1 MPFDTV
7 PTSNSHSVSLRK
19 ALLMKK
25 SSNSMD
31 MTEGIIWKQLV
42 LFALP
47 LLAGNVFQQLY
58 NTVDSIV
65 VGNFVGPD
73 ALGAVTSVAPAINTL
88 VGLFM
93 GMSSGASVTISQ
105 YFGAKNI
112 TNLRKSVHTSIVTTL
127 LLGFIFMFIGYYMT
141 PPMLR
146 CMKTPD
152 TIFPLATTYLRIYFL
167 GILGLMIYNMGS
179 AILRAVGDSKRPLYF
194 LILTS
199 IMNVFLDL
207 LFVIVFHMGVSGV
220 AYATIISQFISAI
233 LIIIVLFHSKECYSL
248 RWNEMQIDRHMLGKI
263 VYIGIPAGLQMAIT
277 SFSNVFVQSYINN
290 FGAASTSGWGA
301 YGRIDSFVILPMQSL
316 AIAATTFVGQNA
328 GAGRIDRIKRGIN
341 RTLLLAITC
350 TLLICIPEFLLA
362 PRVVSLF
369 SNDPQVMY
377 YGALFIRL
385 NCLFDVL
392 CCMNQVHAGALRGM
406 GDAKVPMFIMLGSFV
421 VFRQIYLFIVSHI
434 TTSIYPIAL
443 GYPAGWLVCSVL
455 MFLYF
460 RMSHWEE
467 KFSDRKK
474 NS

>member
-1 MPFDTV
+1 
-7 PTSNSHSVSLRK
+7 
-19 ALLMKK
+19 
-25 SSNSMD
+25 MD
-31 MTEGIIWKQLV
+31 MTEGTIWKQLV

-65 VGNFVGPD
+65 VGNFVGAD

-93 GMSSGASVTISQ
+93 GMSSGASVVISQ
-105 YFGAKNI
+105 FFGARN
-112 TNLRKSVHTSIVTTL
+112 NAQLRKSVHTSIVTTTL
-127 LLGFIFMFIGYYMT
+127 LAFVFMLVGYYMT
-141 PPMLR
+141 PPMLHF
-146 CMKTPD
+146 MKTPD
-152 TIFPLATTYLRIYFL
+152 SITPLATTYLRIYFL

-179 AILRAVGDSKRPLYF
+179 AILRAVGDSRRPLYF

-199 IMNVFLDL
+199 IMNVVLDL
-207 LFVIVFHMGVSGV
+207 LFVIVFHLGVAGV
-220 AYATIISQFISAI
+220 AYATIISQFVSAI
-233 LIIIVLFHSKECYSL
+233 LIMIVLFRSQECYSL
-248 RWNEMQIDRHMLGKI
+248 RWNEMKIDQSMLGRI
-263 VYIGIPAGLQMAIT
+263 VYIGLPAGLQMAIT

-316 AIAATTFVGQNA
+316 ALAATTFVGQNA
-328 GAGRIDRIKRGIN
+328 GAGRIERIRTGI
-341 RTLLLAITC
+341 RTTLTLAIAC
-350 TLLICIPEFLLA
+350 TLAVCIPEFIIA
-362 PRVVSLF
+362 PHVISLF
-369 SNDPQVMY
+369 SRDPQVMY

-421 VFRQIYLFIVSHI
+421 VFRQIYLFIMSHL
-434 TTSIYPIAL
+434 TGSIYPIAL
-443 GYPAGWLVCSVL
+443 GYPAGWLVCSIL

-460 RMSHWEE
+460 HYSHWDQ
-467 KFSDRKK
+467 KISR
-474 NS
+474 STL

>member
-1 MPFDTV
+1 
-7 PTSNSHSVSLRK
+7 
-19 ALLMKK
+19 
-25 SSNSMD
+25 MD
-31 MTEGIIWKQLV
+31 MTEGTIWKQLV

-65 VGNFVGPD
+65 VGNFVGAD

-93 GMSSGASVTISQ
+93 GMSSGASVVISQ
-105 YFGAKNI
+105 FFGARNNI
-112 TNLRKSVHTSIVTTL
+112 QLRKSVHTSIVTTTL
-127 LLGFIFMFIGYYMT
+127 LAFVFMLVGYYMT

-146 CMKTPD
+146 FMKTPD
-152 TIFPLATTYLRIYFL
+152 SITPLATTYLRIYFL

-179 AILRAVGDSKRPLYF
+179 AILRAVGDSRRPLYF

-199 IMNVFLDL
+199 IMNVVLDL
-207 LFVIVFHMGVSGV
+207 LFVIVFHLGVAGV
-220 AYATIISQFISAI
+220 AYATIISQFVSAI
-233 LIIIVLFHSKECYSL
+233 LIMIVLFRSQECYSL
-248 RWNEMQIDRHMLGKI
+248 RWNEMKIDQSMLGRI
-263 VYIGIPAGLQMAIT
+263 VYIGLPAGLQMAIT

-316 AIAATTFVGQNA
+316 ALAATTFVGQNA
-328 GAGRIDRIKRGIN
+328 GAGRIERIRTGI
-341 RTLLLAITC
+341 RTTLTLAIAC
-350 TLLICIPEFLLA
+350 TLAVCIPEFIIA
-362 PRVVSLF
+362 PHVISLF
-369 SNDPQVMY
+369 SRDPQVMY

-421 VFRQIYLFIVSHI
+421 VFRQIYLFIMSHL
-434 TTSIYPIAL
+434 TGSIYPIAL
-443 GYPAGWLVCSVL
+443 GYPAGWLVCSIL

-460 RMSHWEE
+460 HYSHWDQ
-467 KFSDRKK
+467 KISR
-474 NS
+474 STL

>member
-1 MPFDTV
+1 
-7 PTSNSHSVSLRK
+7 
-19 ALLMKK
+19 
-25 SSNSMD
+25 MD
-31 MTEGIIWKQLV
+31 MTEGTIWKQLV

-65 VGNFVGPD
+65 VGNFVGAD

-93 GMSSGASVTISQ
+93 GMSSGASVVISQ
-105 YFGAKNI
+105 FFGARNN
-112 TNLRKSVHTSIVTTL
+112 TQLRKSVHTSIVTTTL
-127 LLGFIFMFIGYYMT
+127 LAFVFMFVGYYMT

-146 CMKTPD
+146 FMKTPD
-152 TIFPLATTYLRIYFL
+152 SITPLATTYLRIYFL

-179 AILRAVGDSKRPLYF
+179 AILRAVGDSRRPLYF

-199 IMNVFLDL
+199 IMNVVLDL
-207 LFVIVFHMGVSGV
+207 LFVIVFHLGVAGV
-220 AYATIISQFISAI
+220 AYATIISQFVSAI
-233 LIIIVLFHSKECYSL
+233 LIMIVLFRSQECYSL
-248 RWNEMQIDRHMLGKI
+248 RWNEMKIDQSMLGRI
-263 VYIGIPAGLQMAIT
+263 VYIGLPAGLQMAIT

-316 AIAATTFVGQNA
+316 ALAATTFVGQNA
-328 GAGRIDRIKRGIN
+328 GAGRIERIRTGI
-341 RTLLLAITC
+341 RTTLTLAIAC
-350 TLLICIPEFLLA
+350 TLAVCIPEFIIA
-362 PRVVSLF
+362 PHVISLF
-369 SNDPQVMY
+369 SRDPQVMY

-421 VFRQIYLFIVSHI
+421 VFRQIYLFIMSHL
-434 TTSIYPIAL
+434 TGSIYPIAL
-443 GYPAGWLVCSVL
+443 GYPAGWLVCSIL

-460 RMSHWEE
+460 HYSHWDQ
-467 KFSDRKK
+467 KISR
-474 NS
+474 STL

>member
-1 MPFDTV
+1 
-7 PTSNSHSVSLRK
+7 
-19 ALLMKK
+19 MKK

-31 MTEGIIWKQLV
+31 MTEGTIWKQLV

-65 VGNFVGPD
+65 VGNFVGAD

-93 GMSSGASVTISQ
+93 GMSSGASVVISQ
-105 YFGAKNI
+105 FFGARNN
-112 TNLRKSVHTSIVTTL
+112 TQLRKSVHTSIVTTTL
-127 LLGFIFMFIGYYMT
+127 LAFVFMLVGYYMT

-146 CMKTPD
+146 FMKTPD
-152 TIFPLATTYLRIYFL
+152 SITPLATTYLRIYFL

-179 AILRAVGDSKRPLYF
+179 AILRAVGDSRRPLYF

-199 IMNVFLDL
+199 IMNVVLDL
-207 LFVIVFHMGVSGV
+207 LFVIVFHLGVAGV
-220 AYATIISQFISAI
+220 AYATIISQFVSAI
-233 LIIIVLFHSKECYSL
+233 LIMIVLFRSQECYSL
-248 RWNEMQIDRHMLGKI
+248 RWNEMKIDQSMLGRI
-263 VYIGIPAGLQMAIT
+263 VYIGLPAGLQMAIT

-316 AIAATTFVGQNA
+316 ALAATTFVGQNA
-328 GAGRIDRIKRGIN
+328 GAGRIERIRTGI
-341 RTLLLAITC
+341 RTTLTLAIAC
-350 TLLICIPEFLLA
+350 TLAVCIPEFIIA
-362 PRVVSLF
+362 PHVISLF
-369 SNDPQVMY
+369 SRDPQVMY

-421 VFRQIYLFIVSHI
+421 VFRQIYLFIMSHL
-434 TTSIYPIAL
+434 TGSIYPIAL
-443 GYPAGWLVCSVL
+443 GYPAGWLVCSIL

-460 RMSHWEE
+460 HYSHWDQ
-467 KFSDRKK
+467 KISR
-474 NS
+474 STL

>member
-1 MPFDTV
+1 
-7 PTSNSHSVSLRK
+7 
-19 ALLMKK
+19 
-25 SSNSMD
+25 MD
-31 MTEGIIWKQLV
+31 MTEGTIWKQLV

-65 VGNFVGPD
+65 VGNFVGAD

-93 GMSSGASVTISQ
+93 GMSSGASVVISQ
-105 YFGAKNI
+105 FFGARNN
-112 TNLRKSVHTSIVTTL
+112 TQLRKSVHTSIVTTTL
-127 LLGFIFMFIGYYMT
+127 LAFVFMLVGYYMT
-141 PPMLR
+141 PPMLHF
-146 CMKTPD
+146 MKTPD
-152 TIFPLATTYLRIYFL
+152 SITPLATTYLRIYFL

-179 AILRAVGDSKRPLYF
+179 AILRAVGDSRRPLYF

-199 IMNVFLDL
+199 IMNVVLDL
-207 LFVIVFHMGVSGV
+207 LFVIVFHLGVAGV
-220 AYATIISQFISAI
+220 AYATIISQFVSAI
-233 LIIIVLFHSKECYSL
+233 LIMIVLFRSQECYSL
-248 RWNEMQIDRHMLGKI
+248 RWNEMKIDQSMLGRI
-263 VYIGIPAGLQMAIT
+263 VYIGLPAGLQMAIT

-316 AIAATTFVGQNA
+316 ALAATTFVGQNA
-328 GAGRIDRIKRGIN
+328 GAGRVERIRTGI
-341 RTLLLAITC
+341 RTTLTLAIAC
-350 TLLICIPEFLLA
+350 TLVVCIPEFIIA
-362 PRVVSLF
+362 PHVISLF
-369 SNDPQVMY
+369 SRDPQVMY

-421 VFRQIYLFIVSHI
+421 VFRQIYLFIMSHL
-434 TTSIYPIAL
+434 TGSIYPIAL
-443 GYPAGWLVCSVL
+443 GYPAGWLVCSIL

-460 RMSHWEE
+460 HYSHWDQ
-467 KFSDRKK
+467 KISR
-474 NS
+474 STL

>member
-1 MPFDTV
+1 
-7 PTSNSHSVSLRK
+7 
-19 ALLMKK
+19 
-25 SSNSMD
+25 MD
-31 MTEGIIWKQLV
+31 MTEGTIWKQLV

-65 VGNFVGPD
+65 VGNFVGAD

-93 GMSSGASVTISQ
+93 GMSSGASVVISQ
-105 YFGAKNI
+105 FFGARNN
-112 TNLRKSVHTSIVTTL
+112 TQLRKSVHTSIVTTTL
-127 LLGFIFMFIGYYMT
+127 LAFVFMLVGYYMT

-146 CMKTPD
+146 FMKTPD
-152 TIFPLATTYLRIYFL
+152 SITPLATTYLRIYFL

-179 AILRAVGDSKRPLYF
+179 AILRAVGDSRRPLYF

-199 IMNVFLDL
+199 IMNVVLDL
-207 LFVIVFHMGVSGV
+207 LFVIVFHLGVAGV
-220 AYATIISQFISAI
+220 AYATIISQFVSAI
-233 LIIIVLFHSKECYSL
+233 LIMIVLFRSQECYSL
-248 RWNEMQIDRHMLGKI
+248 RWNEMKIDQSMLGRI
-263 VYIGIPAGLQMAIT
+263 VYIGLPAGLQMAIT

-316 AIAATTFVGQNA
+316 ALAATTFVGQNA
-328 GAGRIDRIKRGIN
+328 GAGRIERIRTGI
-341 RTLLLAITC
+341 RTTLTLAIAC
-350 TLLICIPEFLLA
+350 TLAVCIPEFIIA
-362 PRVVSLF
+362 PHVISLF
-369 SNDPQVMY
+369 SRDPQVMY

-392 CCMNQVHAGALRGM
+392 CCMNLVHAGALRGM

-421 VFRQIYLFIVSHI
+421 VFRQIYLFIMSHL
-434 TTSIYPIAL
+434 TGSIYPIAL
-443 GYPAGWLVCSVL
+443 GYPAGWLVCSIL

-460 RMSHWEE
+460 HYSHWDQ
-467 KFSDRKK
+467 KISR
-474 NS
+474 STL

>member
-1 MPFDTV
+1 
-7 PTSNSHSVSLRK
+7 
-19 ALLMKK
+19 
-25 SSNSMD
+25 MD
-31 MTEGIIWKQLV
+31 MTEGTIWKQLV

-65 VGNFVGPD
+65 VGNFVGAD

-93 GMSSGASVTISQ
+93 GMSSGASVVISQ
-105 YFGAKNI
+105 FFGARNN
-112 TNLRKSVHTSIVTTL
+112 TQLRKSVHTSIVTTTL
-127 LLGFIFMFIGYYMT
+127 LAFVFMLVGYYMT
-141 PPMLR
+141 PPMLHF
-146 CMKTPD
+146 MKTPD
-152 TIFPLATTYLRIYFL
+152 SITPLATTYLRIYFL

-179 AILRAVGDSKRPLYF
+179 AILRAVGDSRRPLYF

-199 IMNVFLDL
+199 IMNVVLDL
-207 LFVIVFHMGVSGV
+207 LFVIVFHLGVAGV
-220 AYATIISQFISAI
+220 AYATIISQFVSAI
-233 LIIIVLFHSKECYSL
+233 LIMIVLFRSQECYSL
-248 RWNEMQIDRHMLGKI
+248 RWNEMKIDQSMLGRI
-263 VYIGIPAGLQMAIT
+263 VYIGLPAGLQMAIT

-316 AIAATTFVGQNA
+316 ALAATTFVGQNA
-328 GAGRIDRIKRGIN
+328 GAGRIERIRTGI
-341 RTLLLAITC
+341 RTTLTLAIAC
-350 TLLICIPEFLLA
+350 TLAVCIPEFIIA
-362 PRVVSLF
+362 PHVISLF
-369 SNDPQVMY
+369 SRDPQVMY

-421 VFRQIYLFIVSHI
+421 VFRQIYLFIMSHL
-434 TTSIYPIAL
+434 TGSIYPIAL
-443 GYPAGWLVCSVL
+443 GYPAGWLVCSIL

-460 RMSHWEE
+460 HYSHWDQ
-467 KFSDRKK
+467 KISR
-474 NS
+474 STL

>member
-1 MPFDTV
+1 
-7 PTSNSHSVSLRK
+7 
-19 ALLMKK
+19 
-25 SSNSMD
+25 MD
-31 MTEGIIWKQLV
+31 MTEGTIWKQLV

-65 VGNFVGPD
+65 VGNFVGAD

-93 GMSSGASVTISQ
+93 GMSSGASVVISQ
-105 YFGAKNI
+105 FFGARNN
-112 TNLRKSVHTSIVTTL
+112 TQLRKSVHTSIVTTTL
-127 LLGFIFMFIGYYMT
+127 LAFVFMLVGYYMT

-146 CMKTPD
+146 FMKTPD
-152 TIFPLATTYLRIYFL
+152 SITPLATTYLRIYFL

-179 AILRAVGDSKRPLYF
+179 AILRAVGDSRRPLYF

-199 IMNVFLDL
+199 IMNVVLDL
-207 LFVIVFHMGVSGV
+207 LFVIVFHLGVAGV
-220 AYATIISQFISAI
+220 AYATIISQFVSAI
-233 LIIIVLFHSKECYSL
+233 LIMIVLFRSQECYSL
-248 RWNEMQIDRHMLGKI
+248 RRNEMKIDQSMLGRI
-263 VYIGIPAGLQMAIT
+263 VYIGLPAGLQMAIT

-316 AIAATTFVGQNA
+316 ALAATTFVGQNA
-328 GAGRIDRIKRGIN
+328 GAGRIERIRTGI
-341 RTLLLAITC
+341 RTTLTLAIAC
-350 TLLICIPEFLLA
+350 TLAVCIPEFIIA
-362 PRVVSLF
+362 PHVISLF
-369 SNDPQVMY
+369 SRDPQVMY

-421 VFRQIYLFIVSHI
+421 VFRQIYLFIMSHL
-434 TTSIYPIAL
+434 TGSIYPIAL
-443 GYPAGWLVCSVL
+443 GYPAGWLVCSIL

-460 RMSHWEE
+460 HYSHWDQ
-467 KFSDRKK
+467 KISR
-474 NS
+474 STL

>member
-1 MPFDTV
+1 
-7 PTSNSHSVSLRK
+7 
-19 ALLMKK
+19 
-25 SSNSMD
+25 MD
-31 MTEGIIWKQLV
+31 MTEGTIWKQLV

-65 VGNFVGPD
+65 VGNFVGAD

-93 GMSSGASVTISQ
+93 GMSSGASVVISQ
-105 YFGAKNI
+105 FFGARN
-112 TNLRKSVHTSIVTTL
+112 NAQLRKSVHTSIVTTTL
-127 LLGFIFMFIGYYMT
+127 LAFVFMLVGYYMT

-146 CMKTPD
+146 FMKTPD
-152 TIFPLATTYLRIYFL
+152 SITPLATTYLRIYFL

-179 AILRAVGDSKRPLYF
+179 AILRAVGDSRRPLYF

-199 IMNVFLDL
+199 IMNVVLDL
-207 LFVIVFHMGVSGV
+207 LFVIVFHLGVAGV
-220 AYATIISQFISAI
+220 AYATIISQFVSAI
-233 LIIIVLFHSKECYSL
+233 LIMIVLFRSQECYSL
-248 RWNEMQIDRHMLGKI
+248 RRNEMKIDQSMLGRI
-263 VYIGIPAGLQMAIT
+263 VYIGLPAGLQMAIT

-316 AIAATTFVGQNA
+316 ALAATTFVGQNA
-328 GAGRIDRIKRGIN
+328 GAGRIERIRTGI
-341 RTLLLAITC
+341 RTTLTLAITC
-350 TLLICIPEFLLA
+350 TLVVCIPEFIIA
-362 PRVVSLF
+362 PHVISLF
-369 SNDPQVMY
+369 SRDPQVMY

-421 VFRQIYLFIVSHI
+421 VFRQIYLFIMSHL
-434 TTSIYPIAL
+434 TGSIYPIAL
-443 GYPAGWLVCSVL
+443 GYPAGWLVCSIL

-460 RMSHWEE
+460 HYSHWDQ
-467 KFSDRKK
+467 KISR
-474 NS
+474 STL

>member
-1 MPFDTV
+1 
-7 PTSNSHSVSLRK
+7 
-19 ALLMKK
+19 
-25 SSNSMD
+25 MD
-31 MTEGIIWKQLV
+31 MTEGTIWKQLV

-65 VGNFVGPD
+65 VGNFVGAD

-93 GMSSGASVTISQ
+93 GMSSGASVVISQ
-105 YFGAKNI
+105 FFGARNNI
-112 TNLRKSVHTSIVTTL
+112 QLRKSVHTSIVTTTL
-127 LLGFIFMFIGYYMT
+127 LAFVFMLVGYYMT

-146 CMKTPD
+146 FMKTPD
-152 TIFPLATTYLRIYFL
+152 SITPLATTYLRIYFL

-179 AILRAVGDSKRPLYF
+179 AILRAVGDSRRPLYF

-199 IMNVFLDL
+199 IMNVVLDL
-207 LFVIVFHMGVSGV
+207 LFVIVFHLGVAGV
-220 AYATIISQFISAI
+220 AYATIISQFVSAI
-233 LIIIVLFHSKECYSL
+233 LIMIVLFRSQECYSL
-248 RWNEMQIDRHMLGKI
+248 RWNEMKIDQSMLGRI
-263 VYIGIPAGLQMAIT
+263 VYIGLPAGLQMAIT

-316 AIAATTFVGQNA
+316 ALAATTFVGQNA
-328 GAGRIDRIKRGIN
+328 GAGRVERIRTGI
-341 RTLLLAITC
+341 RTTLTLAIAC
-350 TLLICIPEFLLA
+350 TLAVCIPEFIIA
-362 PRVVSLF
+362 PHVISLF
-369 SNDPQVMY
+369 SRDPQVMY

-421 VFRQIYLFIVSHI
+421 VFRQIYLFIMSHL
-434 TTSIYPIAL
+434 TGSIYPIAL
-443 GYPAGWLVCSVL
+443 GYPAGWLVCSIL

-460 RMSHWEE
+460 HYSHWDQ
-467 KFSDRKK
+467 KISR
-474 NS
+474 STL

>member
-1 MPFDTV
+1 
-7 PTSNSHSVSLRK
+7 
-19 ALLMKK
+19 
-25 SSNSMD
+25 MD
-31 MTEGIIWKQLV
+31 MTEGTIWKQLV

-65 VGNFVGPD
+65 VGNFVGAD

-93 GMSSGASVTISQ
+93 GMSSGASVVISQ
-105 YFGAKNI
+105 FFGARN
-112 TNLRKSVHTSIVTTL
+112 NAQLRKSVHTSIVTTTL
-127 LLGFIFMFIGYYMT
+127 LAFVFMLVGYYMT
-141 PPMLR
+141 PPMLHF
-146 CMKTPD
+146 MKTPD
-152 TIFPLATTYLRIYFL
+152 SITPLATTYLRIYFL

-179 AILRAVGDSKRPLYF
+179 AILRAVGDSRRPLYF

-199 IMNVFLDL
+199 IMNVVLDL
-207 LFVIVFHMGVSGV
+207 LFVIVFHLGVAGV
-220 AYATIISQFISAI
+220 AYATIISQFVSAI
-233 LIIIVLFHSKECYSL
+233 LIMIVLFRSQECYSL
-248 RWNEMQIDRHMLGKI
+248 RWNEMKIDQSMLGRI
-263 VYIGIPAGLQMAIT
+263 VYIGLPAGLQMAIT

-316 AIAATTFVGQNA
+316 ALAATTFVGQNA
-328 GAGRIDRIKRGIN
+328 GAGRIERIRTGI
-341 RTLLLAITC
+341 RTTLTLAITC
-350 TLLICIPEFLLA
+350 TLVVCIPEFIIA
-362 PRVVSLF
+362 PHVISLF
-369 SNDPQVMY
+369 SRDPQVMY

-421 VFRQIYLFIVSHI
+421 VFRQIYLFIMSHL
-434 TTSIYPIAL
+434 TGSIYPIAL
-443 GYPAGWLVCSVL
+443 GYPAGWLVCSIL

-460 RMSHWEE
+460 HYSHWDQ
-467 KFSDRKK
+467 KISR
-474 NS
+474 STL

>member
-1 MPFDTV
+1 
-7 PTSNSHSVSLRK
+7 
-19 ALLMKK
+19 
-25 SSNSMD
+25 MD
-31 MTEGIIWKQLV
+31 MTEGTIWKQLV

-65 VGNFVGPD
+65 VGNFVGAD

-93 GMSSGASVTISQ
+93 GMSSGASVVISQ
-105 YFGAKNI
+105 FFGARNN
-112 TNLRKSVHTSIVTTL
+112 TQLRKSVHTSIVTTTL
-127 LLGFIFMFIGYYMT
+127 LAFVFMLVGYYMT

-146 CMKTPD
+146 FMKTPD
-152 TIFPLATTYLRIYFL
+152 SITPLATTYLRIYFL

-179 AILRAVGDSKRPLYF
+179 AILRAVGDSRRPLYF

-199 IMNVFLDL
+199 IMNVVLDL
-207 LFVIVFHMGVSGV
+207 LFVIVFHLGVAGV
-220 AYATIISQFISAI
+220 AYATIISQFVSAI
-233 LIIIVLFHSKECYSL
+233 LIMIVLFRSQECYSL
-248 RWNEMQIDRHMLGKI
+248 RWNEMKIDQSMLGRI
-263 VYIGIPAGLQMAIT
+263 VYIGLPAGLQMAIT

-301 YGRIDSFVILPMQSL
+301 YGRIASFVILPMQSPAL
-316 AIAATTFVGQNA
+316 AATTFVGQNA
-328 GAGRIDRIKRGIN
+328 GAGRIERIRTGI
-341 RTLLLAITC
+341 RTTLTLAITC
-350 TLLICIPEFLLA
+350 TLVVCIPEFIIA
-362 PRVVSLF
+362 PHVISLF
-369 SNDPQVMY
+369 SRDPQVMY

-421 VFRQIYLFIVSHI
+421 VFRQIYLFIMSHL
-434 TTSIYPIAL
+434 TGSIYPIAL
-443 GYPAGWLVCSVL
+443 GYPAGWLVCSIL

-460 RMSHWEE
+460 HYSHWDQ
-467 KFSDRKK
+467 KISR
-474 NS
+474 STL

>member
-1 MPFDTV
+1 
-7 PTSNSHSVSLRK
+7 
-19 ALLMKK
+19 
-25 SSNSMD
+25 MD
-31 MTEGIIWKQLV
+31 MTEGTIWKQLV

-65 VGNFVGPD
+65 VGNFVGAD

-93 GMSSGASVTISQ
+93 GMSSGASVVISQ
-105 YFGAKNI
+105 FFGARNN
-112 TNLRKSVHTSIVTTL
+112 TQLRKSVHTSIVTTTL
-127 LLGFIFMFIGYYMT
+127 LAFVFMLVGYYMT

-146 CMKTPD
+146 FMKTPD
-152 TIFPLATTYLRIYFL
+152 SITPLATTYLRIYFL

-179 AILRAVGDSKRPLYF
+179 AILRAVGDSRRPLYF

-199 IMNVFLDL
+199 IMNVVLDL
-207 LFVIVFHMGVSGV
+207 LFVIVFHLGVAGV
-220 AYATIISQFISAI
+220 AYATIISQFVSAI
-233 LIIIVLFHSKECYSL
+233 LIMIVLFRSQECYSL
-248 RWNEMQIDRHMLGKI
+248 RWNEMKIDQSMLGRI
-263 VYIGIPAGLQMAIT
+263 VYIGLPAGLQMAIT

-316 AIAATTFVGQNA
+316 ALAATTFVGQNA
-328 GAGRIDRIKRGIN
+328 GAGRIERIRTGI
-341 RTLLLAITC
+341 RTTLTLAITC
-350 TLLICIPEFLLA
+350 TLVVCIPEFIIA
-362 PRVVSLF
+362 PHVISLF
-369 SNDPQVMY
+369 SRDPQVMY

-421 VFRQIYLFIVSHI
+421 VFRQIYLFIMSHL
-434 TTSIYPIAL
+434 TGSIYPIAL
-443 GYPAGWLVCSVL
+443 GYPAGWLVCSIL

-460 RMSHWEE
+460 HYSHWDQ
-467 KFSDRKK
+467 KISR
-474 NS
+474 STL

>member
-1 MPFDTV
+1 
-7 PTSNSHSVSLRK
+7 
-19 ALLMKK
+19 
-25 SSNSMD
+25 MD
-31 MTEGIIWKQLV
+31 MTEGTIWKQLV

-65 VGNFVGPD
+65 VGNFVGAD

-93 GMSSGASVTISQ
+93 GMSSGASVVISQ
-105 YFGAKNI
+105 FFGARN
-112 TNLRKSVHTSIVTTL
+112 NAQLRKSVHTSIVTTTL
-127 LLGFIFMFIGYYMT
+127 LAFVFMLVGYYMT

-146 CMKTPD
+146 FMKTPD
-152 TIFPLATTYLRIYFL
+152 SITPLATTYLRIYFL

-179 AILRAVGDSKRPLYF
+179 AILRAVGDSRRPLYF

-199 IMNVFLDL
+199 IMNVVLDL
-207 LFVIVFHMGVSGV
+207 LFVIVFHLGVAGV
-220 AYATIISQFISAI
+220 AYATIISQFVSAI
-233 LIIIVLFHSKECYSL
+233 LIMIVLFRSQECYSL
-248 RWNEMQIDRHMLGKI
+248 RWNEMKIDQSMLGRI
-263 VYIGIPAGLQMAIT
+263 VYIGLPAGLQMAIT

-316 AIAATTFVGQNA
+316 ALAATTFVGQNA
-328 GAGRIDRIKRGIN
+328 GAGRVERIRTGI
-341 RTLLLAITC
+341 RTTLTLAIAC
-350 TLLICIPEFLLA
+350 TLAVCIPEFIIA
-362 PRVVSLF
+362 PHVISLF
-369 SNDPQVMY
+369 SRDPQVMY

-421 VFRQIYLFIVSHI
+421 VFRQIYLFIMSHL
-434 TTSIYPIAL
+434 TGSIYPIAL
-443 GYPAGWLVCSVL
+443 GYPAGWLVCSIL

-460 RMSHWEE
+460 HYSHWDQ
-467 KFSDRKK
+467 KISR
-474 NS
+474 STL

>member
-1 MPFDTV
+1 
-7 PTSNSHSVSLRK
+7 
-19 ALLMKK
+19 
-25 SSNSMD
+25 MD
-31 MTEGIIWKQLV
+31 MTEGTIWKQLV

-65 VGNFVGPD
+65 VGNFVGAD

-93 GMSSGASVTISQ
+93 GMSSGASVVISQ
-105 YFGAKNI
+105 FFGARNN
-112 TNLRKSVHTSIVTTL
+112 TQLRKSVHTSIVTTTL
-127 LLGFIFMFIGYYMT
+127 LAFVFMLVGYYMT

-146 CMKTPD
+146 FMKTPD
-152 TIFPLATTYLRIYFL
+152 SITPLATTYLRIYFL

-179 AILRAVGDSKRPLYF
+179 AILRAVGDSRRPLYF

-199 IMNVFLDL
+199 IMNVVLDL
-207 LFVIVFHMGVSGV
+207 LFVIVFHLGVAGV
-220 AYATIISQFISAI
+220 AYATIISQFVSAI
-233 LIIIVLFHSKECYSL
+233 LIMIVLFRSQECYSL
-248 RWNEMQIDRHMLGKI
+248 RWNEMKIDQSMLGRI
-263 VYIGIPAGLQMAIT
+263 VYIGLPAGLQMAIT

-316 AIAATTFVGQNA
+316 ALAATTFVGQNA
-328 GAGRIDRIKRGIN
+328 GAGRVERIRTGI
-341 RTLLLAITC
+341 RTTLTLAIAC
-350 TLLICIPEFLLA
+350 TLAVCIPEFIIA
-362 PRVVSLF
+362 PHVISLF
-369 SNDPQVMY
+369 SRDPQVMY

-421 VFRQIYLFIVSHI
+421 VFRQIYLFIMSHL
-434 TTSIYPIAL
+434 TGSIYPIAL
-443 GYPAGWLVCSVL
+443 GYPAGWLVCSIL

-460 RMSHWEE
+460 HYSHWDQ
-467 KFSDRKK
+467 KISR
-474 NS
+474 STL

>member
-1 MPFDTV
+1 
-7 PTSNSHSVSLRK
+7 
-19 ALLMKK
+19 
-25 SSNSMD
+25 MD
-31 MTEGIIWKQLV
+31 MTEGTIWKQLV

-65 VGNFVGPD
+65 VGNFVGAD

-93 GMSSGASVTISQ
+93 GMSSGASVVISQ
-105 YFGAKNI
+105 FFGARNN
-112 TNLRKSVHTSIVTTL
+112 TQLRKSVHTSIVTTTL
-127 LLGFIFMFIGYYMT
+127 LAFVFMLVGYYMT

-146 CMKTPD
+146 FMKTPD
-152 TIFPLATTYLRIYFL
+152 SITPLATTYLRIYFL

-179 AILRAVGDSKRPLYF
+179 AILRAVGDSRRPLYF

-199 IMNVFLDL
+199 IMNVVLDL
-207 LFVIVFHMGVSGV
+207 LFVIVFHLGVAGV
-220 AYATIISQFISAI
+220 AYATIISQFVSAI
-233 LIIIVLFHSKECYSL
+233 LIMIVLFRSQECYSL
-248 RWNEMQIDRHMLGKI
+248 RWNEMKIDQSMLGRI
-263 VYIGIPAGLQMAIT
+263 VYIGLPAGLQMAIT

-316 AIAATTFVGQNA
+316 ALAATTFVGQNA
-328 GAGRIDRIKRGIN
+328 GAGRVERIRTGI
-341 RTLLLAITC
+341 RTTLTLAIAC
-350 TLLICIPEFLLA
+350 TLVVCIPEFIIA
-362 PRVVSLF
+362 PHVISLF
-369 SNDPQVMY
+369 SRDPQVMY

-421 VFRQIYLFIVSHI
+421 VFRQIYLFIMSHL
-434 TTSIYPIAL
+434 TGSIYPIAL
-443 GYPAGWLVCSVL
+443 GYPAGWLVCSIL

-460 RMSHWEE
+460 HYSHWDQ
-467 KFSDRKK
+467 KISR
-474 NS
+474 STL

>member
-1 MPFDTV
+1 
-7 PTSNSHSVSLRK
+7 
-19 ALLMKK
+19 
-25 SSNSMD
+25 MD
-31 MTEGIIWKQLV
+31 MTEGTIWKQLV

-65 VGNFVGPD
+65 VGNFVGAD

-93 GMSSGASVTISQ
+93 GMSSGASVVISQ
-105 YFGAKNI
+105 FFGARNN
-112 TNLRKSVHTSIVTTL
+112 TQLRKSVHTSIVTTTL
-127 LLGFIFMFIGYYMT
+127 LAFVFMLVGYYMT

-146 CMKTPD
+146 FMKTPD
-152 TIFPLATTYLRIYFL
+152 SITPLATTYLRIYFL

-179 AILRAVGDSKRPLYF
+179 AILRAVGDSRRPLYF
-194 LILTS
+194 QILTS
-199 IMNVFLDL
+199 IMNVVLDL
-207 LFVIVFHMGVSGV
+207 LFVIVFHLGVAGV
-220 AYATIISQFISAI
+220 AYATIISQFVSAI
-233 LIIIVLFHSKECYSL
+233 LIMIVLFRSQECYSL
-248 RWNEMQIDRHMLGKI
+248 RWNEMKIDQSMLGRI
-263 VYIGIPAGLQMAIT
+263 VYIGLPAGLQMAIT

-316 AIAATTFVGQNA
+316 ALAATTFVGQNA
-328 GAGRIDRIKRGIN
+328 GAGRIERIRTGI
-341 RTLLLAITC
+341 RTTLTLAIAC
-350 TLLICIPEFLLA
+350 TLAVCIPEFIIA
-362 PRVVSLF
+362 PHVISLF
-369 SNDPQVMY
+369 SRDPQVMY

-421 VFRQIYLFIVSHI
+421 VFRQIYLFIMSHL
-434 TTSIYPIAL
+434 TGSIYPIAL
-443 GYPAGWLVCSVL
+443 GYPAGWLVCSIL

-460 RMSHWEE
+460 HYSHWDQ
-467 KFSDRKK
+467 KISR
-474 NS
+474 STL

>member
-1 MPFDTV
+1 
-7 PTSNSHSVSLRK
+7 
-19 ALLMKK
+19 
-25 SSNSMD
+25 MD
-31 MTEGIIWKQLV
+31 MTEGTIWKQLV

-65 VGNFVGPD
+65 VGNFVGAD

-93 GMSSGASVTISQ
+93 GMSSGASVVISQ
-105 YFGAKNI
+105 FFGARNNI
-112 TNLRKSVHTSIVTTL
+112 QLRKSVHTSIVTTTL
-127 LLGFIFMFIGYYMT
+127 LAFVFMLVGYYMT

-146 CMKTPD
+146 FMKTPD
-152 TIFPLATTYLRIYFL
+152 SITPLATTYLRIYFL

-179 AILRAVGDSKRPLYF
+179 AILRAVGDSRRPLYF

-199 IMNVFLDL
+199 IMNVVLDL
-207 LFVIVFHMGVSGV
+207 LFVIVFHLGVAGV
-220 AYATIISQFISAI
+220 AYATIISQFVSAI
-233 LIIIVLFHSKECYSL
+233 LIMIVLFRSQECYSL
-248 RWNEMQIDRHMLGKI
+248 RWNEMKIDQSMLGRI
-263 VYIGIPAGLQMAIT
+263 VYIGLPAGLQMAIT

-316 AIAATTFVGQNA
+316 ALAATTFVGQNA
-328 GAGRIDRIKRGIN
+328 GAGRIERIRTGI
-341 RTLLLAITC
+341 RTTLTLAITC
-350 TLLICIPEFLLA
+350 TLVVCIPEFIIA
-362 PRVVSLF
+362 PHVISLF
-369 SNDPQVMY
+369 SRDPQVMY

-421 VFRQIYLFIVSHI
+421 VFRQIYLFIMSHL
-434 TTSIYPIAL
+434 TGSIYPIAL
-443 GYPAGWLVCSVL
+443 GYPAGWLVCSIL

-460 RMSHWEE
+460 HYSHWDQ
-467 KFSDRKK
+467 KISR
-474 NS
+474 STL

>member
-1 MPFDTV
+1 
-7 PTSNSHSVSLRK
+7 
-19 ALLMKK
+19 
-25 SSNSMD
+25 MD
-31 MTEGIIWKQLV
+31 MTEGTIWKQLV

-65 VGNFVGPD
+65 VGNFVGAD

-93 GMSSGASVTISQ
+93 GMSSGASVVISQ
-105 YFGAKNI
+105 FFGARN
-112 TNLRKSVHTSIVTTL
+112 NAQLRKSVHTSIVTTTL
-127 LLGFIFMFIGYYMT
+127 LAFVFMLVGYYMT
-141 PPMLR
+141 PPMLHF
-146 CMKTPD
+146 MKTPD
-152 TIFPLATTYLRIYFL
+152 SITPLATTYLRIYFL

-179 AILRAVGDSKRPLYF
+179 AILRAVGDSRRPLYF

-199 IMNVFLDL
+199 IMNVVLDL
-207 LFVIVFHMGVSGV
+207 LFVIVFHLGVAGV
-220 AYATIISQFISAI
+220 AYATIISQFVSAI
-233 LIIIVLFHSKECYSL
+233 LIMIVLFRSQECYSL
-248 RWNEMQIDRHMLGKI
+248 RRNEMKIDQSMLGRI
-263 VYIGIPAGLQMAIT
+263 VYIGLPAGLQMAIT

-316 AIAATTFVGQNA
+316 ALAATTFVGQNA
-328 GAGRIDRIKRGIN
+328 GAGRIERIRTGI
-341 RTLLLAITC
+341 RTTLTLAIAC
-350 TLLICIPEFLLA
+350 TLAVCIPEFIIA
-362 PRVVSLF
+362 PHVISLF
-369 SNDPQVMY
+369 SRDPQVMY

-421 VFRQIYLFIVSHI
+421 VFRQIYLFIMSHL
-434 TTSIYPIAL
+434 TGSIYPIAL
-443 GYPAGWLVCSVL
+443 GYPAGWLVCSIL

-460 RMSHWEE
+460 HYSHWDQ
-467 KFSDRKK
+467 KISR
-474 NS
+474 STL

>member
-1 MPFDTV
+1 
-7 PTSNSHSVSLRK
+7 
-19 ALLMKK
+19 
-25 SSNSMD
+25 MD
-31 MTEGIIWKQLV
+31 MTEGTIWKQLV

-65 VGNFVGPD
+65 VGNFVGAD

-93 GMSSGASVTISQ
+93 GMSSGASVVISQ
-105 YFGAKNI
+105 FFGARN
-112 TNLRKSVHTSIVTTL
+112 NAQLRKSVHTSIVTTTL
-127 LLGFIFMFIGYYMT
+127 LAFVFMLVGYYMT

-146 CMKTPD
+146 FMKTPD
-152 TIFPLATTYLRIYFL
+152 SITPLATTYLRIYFL

-179 AILRAVGDSKRPLYF
+179 AILRAVGDSRRPLYF

-199 IMNVFLDL
+199 IMNVVLDL
-207 LFVIVFHMGVSGV
+207 LFVIVFHLGVAGV
-220 AYATIISQFISAI
+220 AYATIISQFVSAI
-233 LIIIVLFHSKECYSL
+233 LIMIVLFRSQECYSL
-248 RWNEMQIDRHMLGKI
+248 RWNEMKIDQSMLGRI
-263 VYIGIPAGLQMAIT
+263 VYIGLPAGLQMAIT

-316 AIAATTFVGQNA
+316 ALAATTFVGQNA
-328 GAGRIDRIKRGIN
+328 GAGRIERIRTGI
-341 RTLLLAITC
+341 RTTLTLAIAC
-350 TLLICIPEFLLA
+350 TLAVCIPEFIIA
-362 PRVVSLF
+362 PHVISLF
-369 SNDPQVMY
+369 SRDPQVMY

-421 VFRQIYLFIVSHI
+421 VFRQIYLFIMSHL
-434 TTSIYPIAL
+434 TGSIYPIAL
-443 GYPAGWLVCSVL
+443 GYPAGWLVCSIL

-460 RMSHWEE
+460 HYSHWDQ
-467 KFSDRKK
+467 KISR
-474 NS
+474 STL

>member
-1 MPFDTV
+1 
-7 PTSNSHSVSLRK
+7 
-19 ALLMKK
+19 
-25 SSNSMD
+25 MD
-31 MTEGIIWKQLV
+31 MTEGTIWKQLV

-65 VGNFVGPD
+65 VGNFVGAD

-93 GMSSGASVTISQ
+93 GMSSGASVVISQ
-105 YFGAKNI
+105 FFGARNN
-112 TNLRKSVHTSIVTTL
+112 TQLRKSVHTSNVTTTL
-127 LLGFIFMFIGYYMT
+127 LAFVFMLVGYYMT

-146 CMKTPD
+146 FMKTPD
-152 TIFPLATTYLRIYFL
+152 SITPLATTYLRIYFL

-179 AILRAVGDSKRPLYF
+179 AILRAVGDSRRPLYF

-199 IMNVFLDL
+199 IMNVVLDL
-207 LFVIVFHMGVSGV
+207 LFVIVFHLGVAGV
-220 AYATIISQFISAI
+220 AYATIISQFVSAI
-233 LIIIVLFHSKECYSL
+233 LIMIVLFRSQECYSL
-248 RWNEMQIDRHMLGKI
+248 RWNEMKIDQSMLGRI
-263 VYIGIPAGLQMAIT
+263 VYIGLPAGLQMAIT

-316 AIAATTFVGQNA
+316 ALAATTFVGQNA
-328 GAGRIDRIKRGIN
+328 GAGRIERIRTGI
-341 RTLLLAITC
+341 RTTLTLAITC
-350 TLLICIPEFLLA
+350 TLVVCIPEFISA
-362 PRVVSLF
+362 PHVISLF
-369 SNDPQVMY
+369 SRDPQVMY

-421 VFRQIYLFIVSHI
+421 VFRQIYLFIMSHL
-434 TTSIYPIAL
+434 TGSIYPIAL
-443 GYPAGWLVCSVL
+443 GYPAGWLVCSIL

-460 RMSHWEE
+460 HYSHWDQ
-467 KFSDRKK
+467 KISR
-474 NS
+474 STL

>member
-1 MPFDTV
+1 
-7 PTSNSHSVSLRK
+7 
-19 ALLMKK
+19 
-25 SSNSMD
+25 MD
-31 MTEGIIWKQLV
+31 MTEGTIWKQLV

-65 VGNFVGPD
+65 VGNFVGAD

-93 GMSSGASVTISQ
+93 GMSSGASVVISQ
-105 YFGAKNI
+105 FFGARN
-112 TNLRKSVHTSIVTTL
+112 NAQLRKSVHTSIVTTTL
-127 LLGFIFMFIGYYMT
+127 LAFVFMLVGYYMT

-146 CMKTPD
+146 FMKTPD
-152 TIFPLATTYLRIYFL
+152 SITPLATTYLRIYFL

-179 AILRAVGDSKRPLYF
+179 AILRAVGDSRRPLYF

-199 IMNVFLDL
+199 IMNVVLDL
-207 LFVIVFHMGVSGV
+207 LFVIVFHLGVAGV
-220 AYATIISQFISAI
+220 AYATIISQFVSAI
-233 LIIIVLFHSKECYSL
+233 LIMIVLFRSQECYSL
-248 RWNEMQIDRHMLGKI
+248 RWNEMKIDQSMLGRI
-263 VYIGIPAGLQMAIT
+263 VYIGLPAGLQMAIT

-316 AIAATTFVGQNA
+316 ALAATTFVGQNA
-328 GAGRIDRIKRGIN
+328 GAGRIERIRTGI
-341 RTLLLAITC
+341 RTTLTLAITC
-350 TLLICIPEFLLA
+350 TLVVCIPEFIIA
-362 PRVVSLF
+362 PHVISLF
-369 SNDPQVMY
+369 SRDPQVMY

-421 VFRQIYLFIVSHI
+421 VFRQIYLFIMSHL
-434 TTSIYPIAL
+434 TGSIYPIAL
-443 GYPAGWLVCSVL
+443 GYPAGWLVCSIL

-460 RMSHWEE
+460 HYSHWDQ
-467 KFSDRKK
+467 KISR
-474 NS
+474 STL

>member
-1 MPFDTV
+1 
-7 PTSNSHSVSLRK
+7 
-19 ALLMKK
+19 
-25 SSNSMD
+25 MD
-31 MTEGIIWKQLV
+31 MTEGTIWKQLV

-65 VGNFVGPD
+65 VGNFVGAD

-93 GMSSGASVTISQ
+93 GMSSGASVVISQ
-105 YFGAKNI
+105 FFGARNNI
-112 TNLRKSVHTSIVTTL
+112 QLRKSVHTSIVTTTL
-127 LLGFIFMFIGYYMT
+127 LAFVFMLVGYYMT
-141 PPMLR
+141 PPMLHF
-146 CMKTPD
+146 MKTPD
-152 TIFPLATTYLRIYFL
+152 SITPLATTYLRIYFL

-179 AILRAVGDSKRPLYF
+179 AILRAVGDSRRPLYF

-199 IMNVFLDL
+199 IMNVVLDL
-207 LFVIVFHMGVSGV
+207 LFVIVFHLGVAGV
-220 AYATIISQFISAI
+220 AYATIISQFVSAI
-233 LIIIVLFHSKECYSL
+233 LIMIVLFRSQECYSL
-248 RWNEMQIDRHMLGKI
+248 RWNEMKIDQSMLGRI
-263 VYIGIPAGLQMAIT
+263 VYIGLPAGLQMAIT

-316 AIAATTFVGQNA
+316 ALAATTFVGQNA
-328 GAGRIDRIKRGIN
+328 GAGRIERIRTGI
-341 RTLLLAITC
+341 RTTLTLAIAC
-350 TLLICIPEFLLA
+350 TLAVCIPEFIIA
-362 PRVVSLF
+362 PHVISLF
-369 SNDPQVMY
+369 SRDPQVMY

-421 VFRQIYLFIVSHI
+421 VFRQIYLFIMSHL
-434 TTSIYPIAL
+434 TGSIYPIAL
-443 GYPAGWLVCSVL
+443 GYPAGWLVCSIL

-460 RMSHWEE
+460 HYSHWDQ
-467 KFSDRKK
+467 KISR
-474 NS
+474 STL

>member
-1 MPFDTV
+1 
-7 PTSNSHSVSLRK
+7 
-19 ALLMKK
+19 
-25 SSNSMD
+25 MD
-31 MTEGIIWKQLV
+31 MTEGTIWKQLV

-65 VGNFVGPD
+65 VGNFVGAD

-93 GMSSGASVTISQ
+93 GMSSGASVVISQ
-105 YFGAKNI
+105 FFGARN
-112 TNLRKSVHTSIVTTL
+112 NAQLRKSVHTSIVTTTL
-127 LLGFIFMFIGYYMT
+127 LAFVFMLVGYYMT

-146 CMKTPD
+146 FMKTPD
-152 TIFPLATTYLRIYFL
+152 SITPLATTYLRIYFL

-179 AILRAVGDSKRPLYF
+179 AILRAVGDSRRPLYF

-199 IMNVFLDL
+199 IMNVILDL
-207 LFVIVFHMGVSGV
+207 LFVIVFHLGVAGV
-220 AYATIISQFISAI
+220 AYATIISQFVSAI
-233 LIIIVLFHSKECYSL
+233 LIMIVLFRSQECYSL
-248 RWNEMQIDRHMLGKI
+248 RWNEMKIDQSMLGRI
-263 VYIGIPAGLQMAIT
+263 VYIGLPAGLQMAIT

-316 AIAATTFVGQNA
+316 ALAATTFVGQNA
-328 GAGRIDRIKRGIN
+328 GAGRVERIRTGI
-341 RTLLLAITC
+341 RTTLTLAIAC
-350 TLLICIPEFLLA
+350 TLAVCIPEFIIA
-362 PRVVSLF
+362 PHVISLF
-369 SNDPQVMY
+369 SRDPQVMY

-421 VFRQIYLFIVSHI
+421 VFRQIYLFIMSHL
-434 TTSIYPIAL
+434 TGSIYPIAL
-443 GYPAGWLVCSVL
+443 GYPAGWLVCSIL

-460 RMSHWEE
+460 HYSHWDQ
-467 KFSDRKK
+467 KISR
-474 NS
+474 STL

>member
-1 MPFDTV
+1 
-7 PTSNSHSVSLRK
+7 
-19 ALLMKK
+19 
-25 SSNSMD
+25 MD
-31 MTEGIIWKQLV
+31 MTEGTIWKQLV

-65 VGNFVGPD
+65 VGNFVGAD

-93 GMSSGASVTISQ
+93 GMSSGASVVISQ
-105 YFGAKNI
+105 FFGARNN
-112 TNLRKSVHTSIVTTL
+112 TQLRKSVHTSIVTTTL
-127 LLGFIFMFIGYYMT
+127 LAFVFMLVGYYMT

-146 CMKTPD
+146 FMKTPD
-152 TIFPLATTYLRIYFL
+152 SITPLATTYLRIYFL
-167 GILGLMIYNMGS
+167 GILGLMIYNIGS
-179 AILRAVGDSKRPLYF
+179 AILRAVGDSRRPLYF

-199 IMNVFLDL
+199 IMNVVLDL
-207 LFVIVFHMGVSGV
+207 LFVIVFHLGVAGV
-220 AYATIISQFISAI
+220 AYATIISQFVSAI
-233 LIIIVLFHSKECYSL
+233 LIMIVLFRSQECYSL
-248 RWNEMQIDRHMLGKI
+248 RWNEMKIDQSMLGRI
-263 VYIGIPAGLQMAIT
+263 VYIGLPAGLQMAIT

-316 AIAATTFVGQNA
+316 ALAATTFVGQNA
-328 GAGRIDRIKRGIN
+328 GAGRIERIRTGI
-341 RTLLLAITC
+341 RTTLTLAIAC
-350 TLLICIPEFLLA
+350 TLAVCIPEFIIA
-362 PRVVSLF
+362 PHVISLF
-369 SNDPQVMY
+369 SRDPQVMY

-421 VFRQIYLFIVSHI
+421 VFRQIYLFIMSHL
-434 TTSIYPIAL
+434 TGSIYPIAL
-443 GYPAGWLVCSVL
+443 GYPARWLVCSIL

-460 RMSHWEE
+460 HYSHWDQ
-467 KFSDRKK
+467 KISR
-474 NS
+474 STL